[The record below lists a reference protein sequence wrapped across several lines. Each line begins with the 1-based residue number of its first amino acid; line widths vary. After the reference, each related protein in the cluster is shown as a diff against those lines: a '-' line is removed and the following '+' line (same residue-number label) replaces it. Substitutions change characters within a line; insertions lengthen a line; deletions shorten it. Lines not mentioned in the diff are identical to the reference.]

1 MKLLI
6 LAANGQIARIVEER
20 ILTEDKFK
28 DIDLV
33 LLLRRASHLQSLKDR
48 YPDRV
53 TLVDGDIN
61 NKQVVVD
68 AAKGCD
74 MIFSAVVDHD
84 DAGNNRPTKNIIA
97 AAEANKI
104 SRVIETSLLGI
115 YDEVPGKFG
124 KWNRDF
130 CFGGNPEGSSP
141 VNADQL
147 LEDSGEDSGL
157 DYTTLRLPWL
167 NNRPEAKYSITHR
180 HDTYVD
186 VSGSR
191 QSMADVVLKIMADPT
206 FGSRDS
212 LGIADPDTDGLT
224 RPVYFKKNRPAQPA
238 QCLNLMTLSVLNHHF
253 LHYSIPYPIT
263 FSSTSLMTS
272 SEMSVTA
279 MR

>member
-1 MKLLI
+1 
-6 LAANGQIARIVEER
+6 
-20 ILTEDKFK
+20 
-28 DIDLV
+28 
-33 LLLRRASHLQSLKDR
+33 
-48 YPDRV
+48 
-53 TLVDGDIN
+53 
-61 NKQVVVD
+61 
-68 AAKGCD
+68 

-97 AAEANKI
+97 TAEANKI
-104 SRVIETSLLGI
+104 SWVIETGLLGI

-147 LEDSGEDSGL
+147 LEDSGL

-167 NNRPEAKYSITHR
+167 NDRPEAKHSITHR

-212 LGIADPDTDGLT
+212 LGIADPLSLKKWLQSFWIA
-224 RPVYFKKNRPAQPA
+224 VHISCMAEFFKHPLAL
-238 QCLNLMTLSVLNHHF
+238 LNIVQHYVL
-253 LHYSIPYPIT
+253 
-263 FSSTSLMTS
+263 
-272 SEMSVTA
+272 
-279 MR
+279 